1 MKQEGAIVQGR
12 ILSCSEQSALVWL
25 DNCGDDGLFVLQR
38 SAITS
43 ASVSDCA
50 CSMMPDAENIK
61 VQLLRVSKKHF
72 ARIVQH

>member
-1 MKQEGAIVQGR
+1 
-12 ILSCSEQSALVWL
+12 
-25 DNCGDDGLFVLQR
+25 VLQR

-43 ASVSDCA
+43 VPVSDDA
-50 CSMMPDAENIK
+50 RSMMPDAENIK